1 MLVDVE
7 IREKLSYYCMVTK
20 QTQERAAN
28 EALRKMLRAAEDDPH
43 LKERMDRA
51 KELKTLMQ
59 SL

>member
-7 IREKLSYYCMVTK
+7 IRERLSYYCLVTK

-28 EALRKMLRAAEDDPH
+28 QALREMLQRAESDPEV
-43 LKERMDRA
+43 KERMVRA
-51 KELKTLMQ
+51 KALKEALL